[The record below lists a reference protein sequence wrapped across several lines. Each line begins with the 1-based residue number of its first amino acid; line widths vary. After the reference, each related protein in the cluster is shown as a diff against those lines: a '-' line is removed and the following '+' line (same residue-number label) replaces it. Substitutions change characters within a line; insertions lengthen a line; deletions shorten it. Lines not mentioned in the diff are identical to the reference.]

1 MALVWQLRYQ
11 PLVGRVLF
19 LMATYWKP
27 PEPNS
32 LLGDRHDGAVPNG
45 CCDLAPNS
53 HQQGCDFSSSHTLA
67 TNSNYRRT
75 RCTGHRKQCM
85 KIGVESTDHA
95 VVGQRKLKNGLVA
108 CGGQS
113 TLARMHD
120 VPSGTE

>member
-1 MALVWQLRYQ
+1 
-11 PLVGRVLF
+11 
-19 LMATYWKP
+19 MATDRKP

-32 LLGDRHDGAVPNG
+32 LLGDRHDRTVLNRF
-45 CCDLAPNS
+45 CDLAPNS
-53 HQQGCDFSSSHTLA
+53 KQQGCDFSSPHSLA

-75 RCTGHRKQCM
+75 RCTGDRKQCM
-85 KIGVESTDHA
+85 KIRVERTDHA